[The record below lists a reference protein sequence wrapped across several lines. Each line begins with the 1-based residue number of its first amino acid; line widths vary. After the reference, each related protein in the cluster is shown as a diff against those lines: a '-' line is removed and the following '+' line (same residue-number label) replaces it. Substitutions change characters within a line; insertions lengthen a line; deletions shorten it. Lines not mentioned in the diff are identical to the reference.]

1 MIFLGATLLSLSTFA
16 QISKCEQKM
25 QDLMMAAEKINFPE
39 SAQPELS
46 KFHFKENGQD
56 VVGTGAIYVYNG
68 DTIYRA
74 SGKRL
79 IYGHPKDC
87 IITKFEVEIL
97 P

>member
-1 MIFLGATLLSLSTFA
+1 
-16 QISKCEQKM
+16 
-25 QDLMMAAEKINFPE
+25 MMAAEKINFPE

-46 KFHFKENGQD
+46 KFRFSENGDQ
-56 VVGTGAIYVYNG
+56 VSGTGTVYVYNG

-74 SGKRL
+74 SGQRL